1 MPAAQHDILA
11 QSGARPVEETAALTR
26 RVTRLSVGVATILA
40 ILKALAFAASGS
52 IAVLAS
58 LADSGLDILAAVATF
73 LAVRYA
79 VAPPDRE
86 HRYGHG
92 KAEAFASLLQAGLV
106 FASAA
111 LVGQEA
117 IWHLVSPHPLQAER
131 WAIGVMVV
139 STLLTV
145 ALVWVQT
152 GVLRQTH
159 SVAVSG
165 DRTHYLADIASNV
178 FALIGLGLASWLREP
193 RFDAAAGLLVAAWLV
208 WGAVQVFRDSSSQLM
223 DHELPDAARAEIVSR
238 MISDPKVRGVHQ
250 LRTRASGPY
259 IHIQMHADLD
269 PDLSL
274 EQAHAVVVEAE
285 NRVLQAFPAADI
297 IIHPDPEDR
306 ADAHGGAFAETD
318 HHHHHEE
325 EMPAAKSA

>member
-1 MPAAQHDILA
+1 MAPAQHDIQA
-11 QSGARPVEETAALTR
+11 QSGARPVEETTALTR
-26 RVTRLSVGVATILA
+26 KVTRWSVAVATLLA
-40 ILKALAFAASGS
+40 VIKAIAFAASGS

-58 LADSGLDILAAVATF
+58 LADSGLDILAAGATF

-79 VAPPDRE
+79 AAPPDRE

-117 IWHLVSPHPLQAER
+117 IQHLISPHPLQAEG

-139 STLLTV
+139 STLLTM
-145 ALVWVQT
+145 ALVWAQT

-165 DRTHYLADIASNV
+165 DRTHYIADIGSNV
-178 FALIGLGLASWLREP
+178 FALIGLGLATLLGAP
-193 RFDAAAGLLVAAWLV
+193 RFDAAAGLLVTAWLV
-208 WGAVQVFRDSSSQLM
+208 WGAIQVFRDSSSQLM
-223 DHELPDAARAEIVSR
+223 DRELPDSARAEIVAR
-238 MISDPKVRGVHQ
+238 MTSDPKVRGVHQ

-274 EQAHAVVVEAE
+274 EQAHEVVVEAE
-285 NRVLQAFPAADI
+285 NRVLEAFPAADI

-318 HHHHHEE
+318 HHRH
-325 EMPAAKSA
+325 